1 MAISDNHVTQVL
13 DYDVDFK
20 RRRIYFGA
28 LAESHDEGGS
38 DFSWR
43 SVERVIRHIHLM
55 ESEATAKP
63 IELHMSSP
71 GGDPYALLRLYD
83 VIQSCSCQIKFIGG
97 GEICSA
103 ATWIMAGCD
112 ERLLYPNTRIL
123 IHDSGCGESSAP
135 EKLTDRYI
143 DTDNEKFLQGKLN
156 HIYADNSIMP
166 VEFWDEM
173 VKRDLWISAEEA
185 IMLGLADK
193 IIQPRKRG
201 SLRKNRIASM
211 KQERD
216 KKDMSKLIRML
227 KDRIYMDKLSKLEL
241 HIPEEKF
248 DKALVVDN
256 TPVEEISKEPTNS
269 SPLIVPPNT

>member
-1 MAISDNHVTQVL
+1 MAVTDNNVAQIL

-28 LAESHDEGGS
+28 LVEGHDEGGS
-38 DFSWR
+38 DFTWR
-43 SVERVIRHIHLM
+43 SVERAIRHIHIM
-55 ESEATAKP
+55 EAEAPAKP

-83 VIQSCSCQIKFIGG
+83 VIQSCSCQVKFIGG
-97 GEICSA
+97 GEISSA

-112 ERLLYPNTRIL
+112 ERFLYPNTRVL
-123 IHDSGCGESSAP
+123 IHDSGWGEATVP

-143 DTDNEKFLQGKLN
+143 STDEERVLQSKLN
-156 HIYADNSIMP
+156 KIYADNSIMP
-166 VEFWDEM
+166 IDFWDEM
-173 VKRDLWISAEEA
+173 VKRDLWISADEA

-211 KQERD
+211 KAERD
-216 KKDMSKLIRML
+216 KKDMSKLLRML
-227 KDRIYMDKLSKLEL
+227 KDRIYMDKLSRLEL

-248 DKALVVDN
+248 DNKLVVDN
-256 TPVEEISKEPTNS
+256 TPVEDAKESTSSTPPT
-269 SPLIVPPNT
+269 VPPST